1 MNGKNSKILVFI
13 LLHVLLVIFSFSSV
27 CSKFASQ
34 NKFLSIRFCL
44 LYGTLILILG
54 IYAVVWQQI
63 IKRIPLSLAYA
74 NKAVTVVWGMIW
86 GIIFFGETI
95 TIQKMIGAAVIIAGV
110 IMYSFSDNKNDE
122 ATEETPS

>member
-1 MNGKNSKILVFI
+1 M
-13 LLHVLLVIFSFSSV
+13 
-27 CSKFASQ
+27 
-34 NKFLSIRFCL
+34 